1 MQAGLAQ
8 VRRIHGVEAKTID
21 IKKCNNPTFSSDGE
35 NLLAALQGNPTTRTR
50 PVFWEWRGNQT
61 EPDWWPRLAVRDGD
75 WKLLCEYDG
84 SKPLLYDLK
93 RDPGESRDLAAT
105 EPTTVE
111 RLTRA
116 VLAWHRTMPPDN
128 GAALGA
134 AAPAGK
140 KK

>member
-1 MQAGLAQ
+1 MPEDALARGLVSALVAEDDLRDTLDMGPKGKARR
-8 VRRIHGVEAKTID
+8 VRAEHYRG
-21 IKKCNNPTFSSDGE
+21 
-35 NLLAALQGNPTTRTR
+35 R
-50 PVFWEWRGNQT
+50 PH
-61 EPDWWPRLAVRDGD
+61 PLPRLLPRRPALALVEVHGAIRDGD

-105 EPTTVE
+105 EPRTVE
-111 RLTRA
+111 RLTQA
-116 VLAWHRTMPPDN
+116 VLAWHRAMPPDN

-134 AAPAGK
+134 ASPTGK